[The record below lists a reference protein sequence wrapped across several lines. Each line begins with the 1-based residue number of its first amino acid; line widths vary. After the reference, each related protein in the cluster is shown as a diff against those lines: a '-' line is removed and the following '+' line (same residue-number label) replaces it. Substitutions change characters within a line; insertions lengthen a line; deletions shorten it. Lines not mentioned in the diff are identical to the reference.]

1 MSKIITYVMRGN
13 QPESHHEAKCIIK
26 DLQKNIIFSTKHNN
40 DLIFPRS
47 AIKIFQAI
55 PFASSGAINKFHLNS
70 KQIALACSSH
80 SGELFHIKESV
91 DEIKVMVKEQ
101 NGRVRKLEQQ
111 TSAIK
116 AIGSSVA
123 VVFSAVIGWL
133 FNTRS

>member
-1 MSKIITYVMRGN
+1 MESCRGVEIRRAYN
-13 QPESHHEAKCIIK
+13 YYAK
-26 DLQKNIIFSTKHNN
+26 Q
-40 DLIFPRS
+40 
-47 AIKIFQAI
+47 
-55 PFASSGAINKFHLNS
+55 SS
-70 KQIALACSSH
+70 
-80 SGELFHIKESV
+80 ELFHIKESV
-91 DEIKVMVKEQ
+91 DEIKAMVKEQ